1 MDIDS
6 LENFKMGLN
15 RKNFVEQIL
24 NVDFKGNLTTC
35 SIELKITRGYLYNL
49 LFNNQNAGRSAI
61 EKIYKYCR
69 KTNRDPE
76 KYIFTKK

>member
-1 MDIDS
+1 MDVKT

-24 NVDFKGNLTTC
+24 NIDFKGNLTSC
-35 SIELKITRGYLYNL
+35 SNALDIKRGYLYNL
-49 LFNNQNAGRSAI
+49 LFNEQNAGRSAL

-69 KTNRDPE
+69 KTKRDPE
-76 KYIFTKK
+76 IYIFTKK